1 MSESRTSQSP
11 TEPQS
16 LTLNVERSGTT
27 ATIFCH
33 GRLVSGVSHL
43 LYNQACQLLPDS
55 KHLVLDLCDVSFM
68 DSMGLGTLVRIYVSA
83 KTAGCTLQL
92 IHLGKRVRELLG
104 VAGLLNVF
112 SVIGEHGVTMKF

>member
-1 MSESRTSQSP
+1 MAQPADPSAP
-11 TEPQS
+11 TL
-16 LTLNVERSGTT
+16 LTLNAERAGAK

-33 GRLVSGVSHL
+33 GRLVFGVTDP
-43 LYNQACQLLPDS
+43 LYNQVCQLLPDT

-68 DSMGLGTLVRIYVSA
+68 DSMGLGTLVRIYVSC

-112 SVIGEHGVTMKF
+112 SIVGEYGVTLKF